1 MKGIRRIRQRLCALP
16 LALACLMGL
25 AACGGPDFGSFSK
38 ELEFGD
44 KQVSDTQT
52 TYVMKIPEGRL
63 GDLIGPSQIQWVI
76 DQYGDPPAHTGAV
89 AVGTKKAA
97 KDLLRKSPEL
107 QCRALEN
114 TYQEESSDEGKWE
127 YKDSSCR
134 KQRKLSWLEKTLWN
148 MYQVQSD
155 STIEWLST
163 SRNTLV
169 AADDTVSTLQ
179 ANATP
184 NYDSWFAPVN
194 RYLRI
199 AQGVLI
205 AAAAI
210 SLIVLTICFVLVPVD
225 TGLMLSFVLATA
237 MLILGMGL
245 FTLGAEMS
253 MSKIGNYMGAKLT
266 KSRRLG
272 LILIVSFLLG
282 VAITVAE
289 PDLQVLA
296 ANVPE
301 IDKTVLI
308 LTVSVGV
315 GIFLMLCMV
324 RILFGISLRLLLIVF
339 YVLVFLAAFL
349 SDQGILAVAFDSGG
363 VTTGPMTVPFIMALG
378 VGVASI
384 RSDENAKA
392 DSFGLVGLCSIG
404 PIASVLLL
412 GAIYKTQPAQAESE
426 TAAAITN
433 TVALGRD
440 YLHAFPEY
448 LKEVTLALLPIV
460 VFFLIFQIVSLRLR
474 RLPFLRVM
482 VGILYTYAGL
492 VLFLTGVNVGFSP
505 VGYALGAALTEGWKL
520 WLLIPLAM
528 LMGWFIIN
536 AEPAVHI
543 LNRQV
548 EDLSAGAISARAM
561 GMSLSI
567 AVSAA
572 GGLAMLRV
580 ITGVSIMYFLVPGYF
595 IALALSF
602 FVPRTFTAIA
612 FDSGGVASG
621 PLTATFMLPFAMG
634 ACEALGGNV
643 MTDAFGLVALVAM
656 MPLITVQVMGAIY
669 VIKSRRAEKE
679 PALPDFG
686 DNEIIELWEAC

>member
-1 MKGIRRIRQRLCALP
+1 MYR
-16 LALACLMGL
+16 
-25 AACGGPDFGSFSK
+25 
-38 ELEFGD
+38 
-44 KQVSDTQT
+44 KQV
-52 TYVMKIPEGRL
+52 L
-63 GDLIGPSQIQWVI
+63 
-76 DQYGDPPAHTGAV
+76 
-89 AVGTKKAA
+89 
-97 KDLLRKSPEL
+97 
-107 QCRALEN
+107 
-114 TYQEESSDEGKWE
+114 
-127 YKDSSCR
+127 
-134 KQRKLSWLEKTLWN
+134 LEKLK
-148 MYQVQSD
+148 
-155 STIEWLST
+155 E
-163 SRNTLV
+163 
-169 AADDTVSTLQ
+169 
-179 ANATP
+179 
-184 NYDSWFAPVN
+184 
-194 RYLRI
+194 
-199 AQGVLI
+199 
-205 AAAAI
+205 AAASVLPI
-210 SLIVLTICFVLVPVD
+210 SLIVLAICFVLVPVD

-505 VGYALGAALTEGWKL
+505 VGYALGADGGME
-520 WLLIPLAM
+520 
-528 LMGWFIIN
+528 
-536 AEPAVHI
+536 AVAAH
-543 LNRQV
+543 
-548 EDLSAGAISARAM
+548 SAGHA
-561 GMSLSI
+561 
-567 AVSAA
+567 
-572 GGLAMLRV
+572 
-580 ITGVSIMYFLVPGYF
+580 
-595 IALALSF
+595 
-602 FVPRTFTAIA
+602 
-612 FDSGGVASG
+612 D
-621 PLTATFMLPFAMG
+621 
-634 ACEALGGNV
+634 
-643 MTDAFGLVALVAM
+643 GLVHH
-656 MPLITVQVMGAIY
+656 Q
-669 VIKSRRAEKE
+669 RRACRPHPQPAGRGFKRGRDLGKSDGHE
-679 PALPDFG
+679 PVHRRLRRRRPCHAARHHGRFDHVLPRAG
-686 DNEIIELWEAC
+686 VLHRAGPVVLRAAHVYGHRL